1 MQTKLQLELLGSLK
15 RARVGSSGFNLME
28 LMIVVA
34 IVGLL
39 SALSLPKFLQA
50 RAAATAGAVIGEQ
63 IGLAKEC
70 ATWLL
75 SGGVGVKP
83 PGGDNITCDPDPR
96 VKSGYTGSWGDYG
109 PVTAGLRC
117 LQVSNSGGTV
127 VTISVSNNGELTCVF
142 GGPRS

>member
-39 SALSLPKFLQA
+39 SALSLPRILQA
-50 RAAATAGAVIGEQ
+50 RAAVRAGAVIGEEL
-63 IGLAKEC
+63 GLAKEC
-70 ATWLL
+70 ATWVL
-75 SGGVGVKP
+75 SGGVGVRP
-83 PGGDNITCDPDPR
+83 PSGPGRVCDLTAPSR
-96 VKSGYTGSWGDYG
+96 YEGSWGEFG
-109 PVTAGLRC
+109 PVTRGLRC
-117 LQVSNSGGTV
+117 LQVTNSGGV
-127 VTISVSNNGELTCVF
+127 AITISVSTSGELTCVM